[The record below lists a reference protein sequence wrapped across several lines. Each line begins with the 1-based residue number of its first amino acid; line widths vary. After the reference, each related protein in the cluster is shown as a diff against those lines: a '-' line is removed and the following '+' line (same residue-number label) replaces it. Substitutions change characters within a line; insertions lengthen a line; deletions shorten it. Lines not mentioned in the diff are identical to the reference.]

1 MLKRGEALCLVV
13 LREGG
18 VPLYLYKRKAVLL
31 SIFGAK
37 AWDAPPQHGS
47 MPPLERGAAEQR
59 RQGVA
64 RPKGLAAP

>member
-1 MLKRGEALCLVV
+1 MKVELLLFLLHCVSCVVCFPSV

-47 MPPLERGAAEQR
+47 MPPLERGVAEQR
-59 RQGVA
+59 R
-64 RPKGLAAP
+64 